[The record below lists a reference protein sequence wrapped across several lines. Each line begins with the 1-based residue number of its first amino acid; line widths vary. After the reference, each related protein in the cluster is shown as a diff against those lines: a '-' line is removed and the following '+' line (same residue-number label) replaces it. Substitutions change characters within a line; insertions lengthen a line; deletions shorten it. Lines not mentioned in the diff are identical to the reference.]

1 MGNTGVR
8 KLFFA
13 SDYSE
18 THFKNIYE
26 IDVMDLN
33 KEYIKLDK
41 YKNKIWLITNVA
53 QNSKQS

>member
-53 QNSKQS
+53 